1 MAERRRSATFGPT
14 VVIGPAAAVLA
25 AVAASRDWATA
36 SGSAAGVDVTGT
48 VKGSST
54 APLAVALAL
63 VALAAWG
70 VVLVLRGR
78 VRRAVAVV
86 GALAAAGIVAAA
98 LSALQHVRDDA
109 AAAVAAKGGTGEA
122 LSTSLTGWYWV
133 CVAAALVCVAAF
145 IVAVVSAPRWPEM
158 GTRYDA
164 PAARASATSEPE
176 SAASEQDMW
185 RALDQGHDPTD

>member
-14 VVIGPAAAVLA
+14 VVIGPVAAVLT

-36 SGSAAGVDVTGT
+36 SGSAAGVDVTGS
-48 VKGSST
+48 VKGSSS

-78 VRRAVAVV
+78 ARRAVAVV
-86 GALAAAGIVAAA
+86 GALASAGILAAA
-98 LSALQHVRDDA
+98 LSALQRVRDDA

-122 LSTSLTGWYWV
+122 LSTSLTGWFWV
-133 CVAAALVCVAAF
+133 CVFSAVVCLAAF
-145 IVAVVSAPRWPEM
+145 VVAVVSAARWPEM

-164 PAARASATSEPE
+164 PAAHGSAAAKPAT
-176 SAASEQDMW
+176 AASEQDMW